1 MATKMKGYKLDLAHQ
16 TLTLTAAFADAAN
29 NPGTAEY
36 KLVCQ
41 FQHDFPNLVIVNR
54 THTTPKRYNNKNGIV
69 TQRNQFSGLNYKRME
84 KFMNALPEGKK
95 FLDEY
100 NKLKA
105 VADICPS
112 PYAVIRRWFIAQFPK
127 YREDPL
133 FYVNNS
139 VEVID
144 FAAFL
149 EAAKQSKEAV

>member
-36 KLVCQ
+36 KLVRQ

-69 TQRNQFSGLNYKRME
+69 TQRNQFSGLNYERME
-84 KFMNALPEGKK
+84 KFMNALPEGEKY
-95 FLDEY
+95 LEEY
-100 NKLKA
+100 NNLRA
-105 VADICPS
+105 VAVPKLCRS
-112 PYAVIRRWFIAQFPK
+112 PYTVVRRWFEAQFPK
-127 YREDPL
+127 YRENPL
-133 FYVNNS
+133 FYVHNS

-144 FAAFL
+144 YAAFIDS
-149 EAAKQSKEAV
+149 AA